1 MTAHRAGRMVRR
13 WLAAGLLAALLPVL
27 GQAQPV
33 SAPDCPAAPEL
44 PAADRWLA
52 ALPGPVDRGL
62 LWRLEKG
69 RQVSYLYGTIH
80 IARRDWI
87 DPGPTVLAALQ
98 AADRVAFEL
107 DLLDPAVLA
116 RLQQA
121 AREPASAL
129 ALPAPLAERL
139 ARQRTQACAGDGL
152 QALRPE
158 LQVAT
163 LASLS
168 LRDEGL
174 DPAWG
179 IDGWLALLAHARRQT
194 VVSLETP
201 EQQVALLAQERP
213 AARAQAVQRGLDE
226 LEDPAARRVAL
237 RLAASWAEADRASL
251 ENFAAWCHCLDRA
264 AEREAHRRGVTARNP
279 AMAERIAAMHRQ
291 GARVFAAVGV
301 LHLVGPQGLPSLLA
315 RRGFRVVPL
324 VPAPRGG
331 VTSP

>member
-1 MTAHRAGRMVRR
+1 MTMKTGV
-13 WLAAGLLAALLPVL
+13 LAVLASLWTVLAL
-27 GQAQPV
+27 AQPV
-33 SAPDCPAAPEL
+33 PPPEPACPAAPEL
-44 PAADRWLA
+44 PAVDRWLA

-87 DPGPTVLAALQ
+87 DPGPAVLAALQ
-98 AADRVAFEL
+98 ASDRVAFEL
-107 DLLDPAVLA
+107 DLLDPAVLT
-116 RLQQA
+116 RLQQV
-121 AREPASAL
+121 AREPASAP

-139 ARQRTQACAGDGL
+139 AQQREQACAGDDLG
-152 QALRPE
+152 ALRPE
-158 LQVAT
+158 LQVAA

-168 LRDEGL
+168 LRGEGL

-179 IDGWLALLAHARRQT
+179 IDGWLALLAHERRQT

-201 EQQVALLAQERP
+201 EQQLALLTERRP

-226 LEDPAARRVAL
+226 LADPAARRVAL
-237 RLAASWAEADRASL
+237 RLVSSWAAADRASL
-251 ENFAAWCHCLDRA
+251 ENFASWCGCLDSA
-264 AEREAHRRGVTARNP
+264 AEREAHRREVTDRNV
-279 AMAERIAAMHRQ
+279 AMAERIAAMQRQ

-315 RRGFRVVPL
+315 RRGFRVTPL
-324 VPAPRGG
+324 VPAPREG
-331 VTSP
+331 VTLP